1 MAVVEKLPLAE
12 VSVFTSKTNSVLLRS
27 SYETGNVFFKT
38 Q

>member
-1 MAVVEKLPLAE
+1 MAVVEKWPLAV

-27 SYETGNVFFKT
+27 SYEIGNVFFKT